1 MYWTTLGE
9 NLQNLD
15 CPFRSCSL
23 YNNVNYGAWYDYKP
37 LFGSSLAICRLA
49 CSEISP
55 QSTKKSYREV
65 REMVGHSTIWQI
77 AWQLKLS
84 CFMFYTLIE
93 HTVSTNNSARYIRA
107 LSQVQFMQFMHNDI
121 GGDAREVLCYYNG
134 SFGSPFLPPY
144 KWKDKFC
151 IARERIWKFRV
162 CNEHLTKKSLM
173 YLTRLNEISGGCET
187 VVTVLA

>member
-1 MYWTTLGE
+1 
-9 NLQNLD
+9 
-15 CPFRSCSL
+15 
-23 YNNVNYGAWYDYKP
+23 
-37 LFGSSLAICRLA
+37 
-49 CSEISP
+49 
-55 QSTKKSYREV
+55 
-65 REMVGHSTIWQI
+65 
-77 AWQLKLS
+77 
-84 CFMFYTLIE
+84 MFYTLIE
-93 HTVSTNNSARYIRA
+93 HAVSTNNSARYIRA

-162 CNEHLTKKSLM
+162 CNEHLTKNSLM